1 LLNVK
6 QEKEGLLMPDI
17 TAITARIGS
26 IKQAIALA
34 KEIRKATSAMESA
47 ELKLQI
53 ADLAEALS
61 DAKLNL
67 VGAQDVIVGLQRRI
81 KELEETQNYRD
92 KLILADGVCV
102 IRSR

>member
-1 LLNVK
+1 
-6 QEKEGLLMPDI
+6 MPDI

-34 KEIRKATSAMESA
+34 KEIRQATSAMESA